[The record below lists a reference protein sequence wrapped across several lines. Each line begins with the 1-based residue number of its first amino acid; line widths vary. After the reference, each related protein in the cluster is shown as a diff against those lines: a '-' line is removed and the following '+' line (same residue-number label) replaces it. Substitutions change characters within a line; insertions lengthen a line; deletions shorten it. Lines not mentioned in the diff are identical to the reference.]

1 MNSRKF
7 VGGGKNGGRD
17 GGESGA
23 EEPGGGGRNGE
34 T

>member
-23 EEPGGGGRNGE
+23 EEPGGEGRNGE